1 MKKFFALFTLLICT
15 VSFAQQRELKEVSSE
30 SLIHVWGLV
39 KYKHPNVSRGGYDM
53 DQEFLKAYTTLETIK
68 NEEALNTFLKQWIKQ
83 FDSSK
88 HPLKKDGIKVSEDKL
103 FTVNARFEWIDS
115 DLYDKELKSI
125 LTDLKDNTNYGK
137 YYLTNRKKSSIV
149 KFDNE
154 EALADFSNENE
165 SHRMLFL
172 SSFWNSIRY
181 GNVNIYL
188 ADTPWDE
195 VLTEFVPRFKTKE
208 GVEFEYLKDELF
220 VKLNDSHSD
229 YQASYYL
236 NTKVKRFSTYGT
248 KNINDSLVITT
259 IYDPIEAKESNI
271 ELGDVIFR
279 VEGKS
284 VKDYR
289 ESTIGK
295 YVSVSNPNYL
305 KRFESFYF
313 PALGDQESMTVSI
326 KKKSGEII
334 ERSVPLL
341 KGEEFKNFKTVESLF
356 KEQKAPELG
365 DDIGYLH
372 LGRATKKK
380 LKNFFK
386 ANNSKQNIILDLRDY
401 PKNISPELITSYLLP
416 HRTTFFKALG
426 WYGPAL
432 GEWDIKKG
440 IAKIIDPFKAGN
452 ENKDYYKGTVVLL
465 VDHTTLS
472 AAEYMG
478 MGIQQA
484 PRCITVGKQTG
495 GAVTNRV
502 RVLLKDDTT
511 IDFSGYGA
519 FYPNDK
525 EYNVHRNGLKI
536 DYIIP
541 ESANNYNAYGMIQ
554 YAVDLINE
562 KGLSK

>member
-1 MKKFFALFTLLICT
+1 MKRFFTLFTLLICM

-30 SLIHVWGLV
+30 SIIHVWGLV

-53 DQEFLKAYTTLETIK
+53 DQEFLKAYSTLETIK

-88 HPLKKDGIKVSEDKL
+88 YPLKNDGIKVSEDKL

-115 DLYDKELKSI
+115 GLYDKELKSI

-137 YYLTNRKKSSIV
+137 YYLTNRKISSIV
-149 KFDNE
+149 KFDHEKPLPN
-154 EALADFSNENE
+154 FSNENE

-172 SSFWNSIRY
+172 SSFWNSMRY

-188 ADTPWDE
+188 TDMPWDE
-195 VLTEFVPRFKTKE
+195 VLTDFVPRFKTTV
-208 GVEFEYLKDELF
+208 GIEFEYLKDELF
-220 VKLNDSHSD
+220 VTLNDSHSN
-229 YQASYYL
+229 YEASHFL
-236 NTKVKRFSTYGT
+236 KNKVKRVSTYKT
-248 KNINDSLVITT
+248 RNVNDSLVIAT
-259 IYDPIEAKESNI
+259 IYDPIGAEENNI
-271 ELGDVIFR
+271 DLGDIIFR

-289 ESTIGK
+289 DSTIGK

-305 KRFESFYF
+305 KSYESMYF

-334 ERSVPLL
+334 ERTVPLL
-341 KGEEFKNFKTVESLF
+341 SGEEFNNFKTVESLF

-365 DDIGYLH
+365 NDIGYLS
-372 LGRATKKK
+372 LGNVTKKE
-380 LKNFFK
+380 LSTFFK
-386 ANNSKQNIILDLRDY
+386 ANSSKQNIILDLRNY
-401 PKNISPELITSYLLP
+401 PKNIRLEDIAPYLLP
-416 HRTTFFKALG
+416 YKTTFFKALD

-432 GEWDIKKG
+432 GQLDSKVG
-440 IAKIIDPFKAGN
+440 IAKIADPFVIGK

-484 PRCITVGKQTG
+484 PRCITIGRQTG

-502 RVLLKDDTT
+502 EVPLKDGTT
-511 IDFSGYGA
+511 IDFTGYGA

-525 EYNVHRNGLKI
+525 EYNVNRNGLKI

-541 ESANNYNAYGMIQ
+541 ESASDYNVYADIQ
-554 YAVDLINE
+554 YAVDLI
-562 KGLSK
+562 KGQ

>member
-1 MKKFFALFTLLICT
+1 
-15 VSFAQQRELKEVSSE
+15 
-30 SLIHVWGLV
+30 
-39 KYKHPNVSRGGYDM
+39 
-53 DQEFLKAYTTLETIK
+53 
-68 NEEALNTFLKQWIKQ
+68 
-83 FDSSK
+83 
-88 HPLKKDGIKVSEDKL
+88 
-103 FTVNARFEWIDS
+103 
-115 DLYDKELKSI
+115 
-125 LTDLKDNTNYGK
+125 
-137 YYLTNRKKSSIV
+137 
-149 KFDNE
+149 
-154 EALADFSNENE
+154 
-165 SHRMLFL
+165 
-172 SSFWNSIRY
+172 RY

-188 ADTPWDE
+188 TDMPWDD
-195 VLTEFVPRFKTKE
+195 VLTEFVPRFKTTV
-208 GVEFEYLKDELF
+208 GIEFEYLKDELF

-236 NTKVKRFSTYGT
+236 NTKVKRFSTYKA

-259 IYDPIEAKESNI
+259 IYDPIRARESNI
-271 ELGDVIFR
+271 ALGDIIFK

-289 ESTIGK
+289 ESTLGK

-305 KRFESFYF
+305 KWFESFYF

-334 ERSVPLL
+334 ERTVPLL
-341 KGEEFKNFKTVESLF
+341 SGEEFKNFKTVESLF

-365 DDIGYLH
+365 NDIGYLH

-386 ANNSKQNIILDLRDY
+386 ANSSKQNIILDLRNY
-401 PKNISPELITSYLLP
+401 PENIRLEDIASYLLP

-432 GEWDIKKG
+432 GDWDSMVCV
-440 IAKIIDPFKAGN
+440 AKIIDPFVIGR
-452 ENKDYYKGTVVLL
+452 ENKNYYKGTVVLL

-472 AAEYMG
+472 SAEFIG

-502 RVLLKDDTT
+502 EVLLKDDTT
-511 IDFSGYGA
+511 ID
-519 FYPNDK
+519 
-525 EYNVHRNGLKI
+525 
-536 DYIIP
+536 
-541 ESANNYNAYGMIQ
+541 
-554 YAVDLINE
+554 
-562 KGLSK
+562 